1 MKKQTLTILKASS
14 APVVLGLALLST
26 QAFAQDAAE
35 EAPEDQTIVVTGSL
49 IRNPNL
55 VQANPVNVTTADQIE
70 LKQSNLAEEVLREI
84 PGVVANI
91 GSAVNNGNGGASYVD
106 LRGLGSN
113 RNIVLLDG
121 NRIVPAD
128 LDGSVDL
135 NNIPLALISRV
146 DAQTGAAVTTY
157 GADAIT
163 GVVNFV
169 TRKDFA
175 GVEISVGDQIT
186 QKGDGNF
193 FRADVTVGA
202 NFDDGRG
209 NAVLSLGYQKSDPIY
224 QGDRDFSIEQISSYS
239 GGTAGSGTSV
249 PARFAGTRPLVN
261 GAPNTL
267 TSLIQNGLVANPN
280 YDPTKPNEG
289 TNTPLIPLLASNA
302 DGAANGGL
310 RQINSAGAAV
320 GTFAFFNFNPYNVFQ
335 TPFTRYNIFAQ
346 ANYEVSDA
354 VEVYTRGM
362 FSKNTVST
370 IIAPSGSFG
379 GSVQVNLNNPFL
391 PATLRNQFCAFNV
404 APALNGVNASGASV
418 SGQAAYIP
426 RFSPTE
432 CANAALATGP
442 SDPHYRVVGAGGFVP
457 FDNNQNGVIEAG
469 EGYNPNPGITFNRRA
484 TEVGPR
490 ISDYSSTVFDYRLG
504 FRGKI
509 TDSIDWDL
517 SGSYGES
524 EKLQTIKGYTLQ
536 SRWRQG
542 ALVNGTLANPVCQDT
557 SNGCVPVNL
566 FGADGSITPA
576 MADFLSENSSTK
588 VRTALTQVRGIVSGD
603 MGFALPSASEPFNF
617 ALGAEYRAYKAE
629 QASDLLAKTPG
640 ELGGAGGAAPDID
653 GGYNV
658 WEGYAEIVAPL
669 VQDKPFFNSLT
680 LEAGARYSKYSING
694 GGSTD
699 TWTWKGGLSW
709 EPIADLKLRGNYAR
723 AVRAPN
729 ISELFTPLT
738 TVLTNLGVDPC
749 AGSAPTNNANLRAVC
764 IAQGAPAGTIGS
776 ITNPT
781 AAQANITTGGNLN
794 LAPEK
799 ATTWTLGAVFQPSFL
814 PRFSMSV
821 DYYNIKVTDVIGN
834 PLPGDLIS
842 ACFGSLS
849 GSSATN
855 PNCTVIRRNPITG
868 GLDGDSATT
877 PGLFAPLNNLGKLE
891 TSGIDLAMNY
901 NTDLGF
907 GKLALSFVGN
917 YTAHSKFQATATSLD
932 RECAGYYS
940 VNCSFT
946 GSIQPK
952 FQFSQRTT
960 LSIGPVDASLLWRW
974 IDAVKFE
981 PQQLADDAASADAA
995 NRNAAGVLLPVS
1007 LASSA
1012 IGNPA
1017 FQQCPNYQTTDDFGC
1032 MVEEDFRRIGAKSY
1046 FDFTLRFNVSDNMT
1060 FTAAVQNLFDTK
1072 PKVVGNT
1079 IGNTSYNSGNVYPS
1093 TYDALGRRFAVSAK
1107 LKF

>member
-1 MKKQTLTILKASS
+1 MKKQTINTLKASA

-26 QAFAQDAAE
+26 PSFAQDASE

-55 VQANPVNVTTADQIE
+55 VQANPVNVTTADAIE
-70 LKQSNLAEEVLREI
+70 LKQSNVAEEVLREI

-91 GSAVNNGNGGASYVD
+91 GSAVNNGNGGSSYVD

-128 LDGSVDL
+128 LAGRVDL

-175 GVEISVGDQIT
+175 GVEIAVGDQIT
-186 QKGDGNF
+186 QKGDGHF
-193 FRADVTVGA
+193 FRSDVTVGA

-224 QGDRDFSIEQISSYS
+224 QGDRDFSIDQISSYS
-239 GGTAGSGTSV
+239 GGAGGSGTSV
-249 PARFAGTRPLVN
+249 PGRFSGTRPLTSGVPNILAQYTQTGTLEN
-261 GAPNTL
+261 GTPILAL
-267 TSLIQNGLVANPN
+267 TTG
-280 YDPTKPNEG
+280 
-289 TNTPLIPLLASNA
+289 
-302 DGAANGGL
+302 GAANGGV
-310 RQINSAGAAV
+310 RQVNAAGQAV
-320 GTFAFFNFNPYNVFQ
+320 GTFHTFNFNPYNIFQ

-346 ANYEVSDA
+346 ANYEISDA
-354 VEVYTRGM
+354 IEVYTRGM

-379 GSVQVNLNNPFL
+379 GSVTVNLNNPFL
-391 PATLRNQFCAFNV
+391 PTALRNQFCAFNV
-404 APALNGVNASGASV
+404 APVVNGVNAAGDAV
-418 SGQAAYIP
+418 SGQAAYTP
-426 RFSPTE
+426 RFDAAT
-432 CANAALATGP
+432 CAAAALATNS
-442 SDPHYRVVGAGGFVP
+442 SDPRYRTVTAT
-457 FDNNQNGVIEAG
+457 
-469 EGYNPNPGITFNRRA
+469 YNRRS

-490 ISDYSSTVFDYRLG
+490 ISDYSSTIFDYRLG

-509 TDSIDWDL
+509 TDGIDWDL

-542 ALVNGTLANPVCQDT
+542 ALVNGTAANPVCADT

-566 FGADGSITPA
+566 FGDDGSITPA
-576 MADFLSENSSTK
+576 MADFLTENSSTK
-588 VRTALTQVRGIVSGD
+588 VKTTLTQVRGVVSGD
-603 MGFALPSASEPFNF
+603 LGVSSPGSNEPVNF
-617 ALGAEYRAYKAE
+617 ALGGEYRAYSAQ

-669 VQDKPFFNSLT
+669 IQDKPFFNSLT
-680 LEAGARYSKYSING
+680 LEAGARYSKYSINN
-694 GGSTD
+694 GGSSD

-709 EPIADLKLRGNYAR
+709 EPTADLKLRANYAR

-729 ISELFTPLT
+729 IGELFTPLT
-738 TVLTNLGVDPC
+738 VGLTNLGVDNC
-749 AGSAPTNNANLRAVC
+749 AGAAPTTNANLRAIC
-764 IAQGAPAGTIGS
+764 LAQGAPAGTIGS

-781 AAQANITTGGNLN
+781 AAQANINTGGNLN

-821 DYYNIKVTDVIGN
+821 DYYNIKVTDVIGA
-834 PLPGDLIS
+834 PLPGDLMS
-842 ACFGSLS
+842 ACFGNITAA
-849 GSSATN
+849 SATSTD
-855 PNCTVIRRNPITG
+855 CTVIRRNSVTG
-868 GLDGDSATT
+868 GLDGDPATT
-877 PGLFAPLNNLGKLE
+877 LGLFAPLNNLGKLE
-891 TSGIDLAMNY
+891 TSGVDLSMNY

-917 YTAHSKFQATATSLD
+917 YTAHSKFQATASSLD
-932 RECAGYYS
+932 RECVGYYS

-952 FQFSQRTT
+952 FQFSQRST
-960 LSIGPVDASLLWRW
+960 LSVGPVDVSLLWRW
-974 IDAVKFE
+974 IDAVQFE
-981 PQQLADDAASADAA
+981 PQQLADDL
-995 NRNAAGVLLPVS
+995 AGAV
-1007 LASSA
+1007 A
-1012 IGNPA
+1012 GG
-1017 FQQCPNYQTTDDFGC
+1017 CTDPSGTDPDGC
-1032 MVEEDFRRIGAKSY
+1032 MVENEFRRIPSANY
-1046 FDFTLRFNVSDNMT
+1046 FDLTLRFNVSDNMT
-1060 FTAAVQNLFDTK
+1060 FTANVQNLFDKK
-1072 PKVVGNT
+1072 PHVVGNT
-1079 IGNTSYNSGNVYPS
+1079 LGSTSYNSGNVYPS
-1093 TYDALGRRFAVSAK
+1093 TYDALGRRFAVAAK